1 MRTVRFGRLGAAA
14 VLTVI
19 GGVAMTAAACS
30 SGTSSSDKTAT
41 AEAGAPAPTTAPPTA
56 AAAQPTTPS
65 GTTGSATVN
74 IATSGDS
81 RFVDA
86 AGLTLYVFKNDT
98 ANSGKS
104 SCNGACATNWPPLV
118 APASG
123 TPVPGNGV
131 DGLGVITRDDG
142 TMQVT
147 YDGLPLYHFATDK
160 APGDE
165 NGKDIPN
172 WSLAIP

>member
-1 MRTVRFGRLGAAA
+1 
-14 VLTVI
+14 
-19 GGVAMTAAACS
+19 
-30 SGTSSSDKTAT
+30 
-41 AEAGAPAPTTAPPTA
+41 
-56 AAAQPTTPS
+56 
-65 GTTGSATVN
+65 VN

-86 AGLTLYVFKNDT
+86 DGLTLYVFKNDV

-104 SCNGACATNWPPLV
+104 SCNGACATNWPPLK

-123 TPVPGNGV
+123 TPVPGDGV

-165 NGKDIPN
+165 NGKAIPN

>member
-1 MRTVRFGRLGAAA
+1 MRTPRFGRTGAMAILA
-14 VLTVI
+14 VI
-19 GGVAMTAAACS
+19 GGAAMMAAACGG
-30 SGTSSSDKTAT
+30 GTSSSDKTAT
-41 AEAGAPAPTTAPPTA
+41 AEAGAPAPTTAPTTQPTA
-56 AAAQPTTPS
+56 EPTAPS
-65 GTTGSATVN
+65 GTTAAATVN
-74 IATSGDS
+74 IATSGDA

-86 AGLTLYVFKNDT
+86 DGLTLYVFHNDV

-104 SCNGACATNWPPLV
+104 VCNGACATNWPPLV
-118 APASG
+118 APADG
-123 TPVPGNGV
+123 TPVPGDGV

-142 TMQVT
+142 TTQVT

>member
-1 MRTVRFGRLGAAA
+1 MRRPRFGRTGAA
-14 VLTVI
+14 VILGVI
-19 GGVAMTAAACS
+19 GGVALIAAACGG
-30 SGTSSSDKTAT
+30 GTSSSDKTAT
-41 AEAGAPAPTTAPPTA
+41 AEAGAPAPTTAPTA
-56 AAAQPTTPS
+56 AAAATTPS
-65 GTTGSATVN
+65 GSTASATVN
-74 IATSGDS
+74 VATSGDS
-81 RFVDA
+81 RLVDA
-86 AGLTLYVFKNDT
+86 EGLTLYEFKNDV

-104 SCNGACATNWPPLV
+104 ACNGACATNWPPLV

-123 TPVPGNGV
+123 TPVPGDGV
-131 DGLGVITRDDG
+131 DGLGVITREDG

-165 NGKDIPN
+165 NGKAIPN

>member
-1 MRTVRFGRLGAAA
+1 MRTLRFGRFGAAA
-14 VLTVI
+14 IVAVI

-30 SGTSSSDKTAT
+30 SGTSSSDKTST
-41 AEAGAPAPTTAPPTA
+41 AEAGAPAPTTAPTTAATA
-56 AAAQPTTPS
+56 AATTAS

-74 IATSGDS
+74 VATSGDS
-81 RFVDA
+81 RFVDS
-86 AGLTLYVFKNDT
+86 AGLTLYEFKNDV

-104 SCNGACATNWPPLV
+104 ACNGACANNWPPLM

-123 TPVPGNGV
+123 TPVPGDGV

-165 NGKDIPN
+165 NGKSIPN
-172 WSLAIP
+172 WTLAIP